1 MVKIYAK
8 VINEEKNPG
17 TELFEKIN
25 KLVQLETVDKV
36 EIDFSTISTIPSI
49 YFSNSVGKL
58 VEKYGLD
65 FIKEKIIIS
74 NYNNQMAGA
83 INLSIN
89 LAIENRKNNKYMLI
103 STDGYDISTKIIE
116 QCNNPKEILQKEFDE
131 NTPEEGLEENC
142 AEMSFVNDFN
152 AMLYRNGED
161 VLVWQMVK
169 IG

>member
-83 INLSIN
+83 INLAIN
-89 LAIENRKNNKYMLI
+89 LAIEKE
-103 STDGYDISTKIIE
+103 KIINICLF
-116 QCNNPKEILQKEFDE
+116 QPTGMTLVQKLLNNVIIQKKFYKKNLMKILQKKDWKK
-131 NTPEEGLEENC
+131 TVLKC
-142 AEMSFVNDFN
+142 LLLMILMQCYIEMEKMF
-152 AMLYRNGED
+152 
-161 VLVWQMVK
+161 
-169 IG
+169 